1 MTREEAIEV
10 IEKMATDLQ
19 ITPDSTQGQ
28 AIQQAI
34 HDMNFIDKMSYL
46 WEKAR

>member
-19 ITPDSTQGQ
+19 IAPDSTQGQ
-28 AIQQAI
+28 AIRQALK
-34 HDMNFIDKMSYL
+34 DMNFVENLSYV
-46 WEKAR
+46 WKNTY